1 MLQRLDELERDALAE
16 LGNIGVGK
24 ASTALSRMVGGTVL
38 VSVPNVEIV
47 PGDRLVAALE
57 QALPGPLVAVSE
69 CLSGTFRGSAIL
81 LLPERS
87 SLPLASA
94 ALPPDVPK
102 EDAQEL
108 EAEALAEVGNIVL
121 NSCLSLMAN
130 LLGTGIGTTLPSIL
144 RGPVARVLEGSGVET
159 GSEASAILFQVN
171 FRLESQDPA
180 GAIVGGEIVLAL
192 DAESSAEL
200 KAIIGRYIGRIL
212 N

>member
-1 MLQRLDELERDALAE
+1 MDPRLDELERDALAE

-47 PGDRLVAALE
+47 PGDRVIAVLE
-57 QALPGPLVAVSE
+57 RALPGPLVAVSE

-102 EDAQEL
+102 EAAAEL

-130 LLGTGIGTTLPSIL
+130 LLGTGIGTTLPEVR
-144 RGPVARVLEGSGVET
+144 RGPVAQLLAGCGVGT
-159 GSEASAILFQVN
+159 DAGGAAVLFQVT
-171 FRLESQDPA
+171 FRLEPQD
-180 GAIVGGEIVLAL
+180 IGGEIVLAL
-192 DAESSAEL
+192 DAESVAGL
-200 KAIIGRYIGRIL
+200 KTIIGRYIGRLL